1 MSKTTAAKTKA
12 SPAVDNAVAP
22 SAAAADTDFMN
33 GYVYIL
39 RCGDDSYYV
48 GSTRDIEHRMD
59 QHLAG
64 KGASYTSRRMPVEL
78 VFSKEC
84 ESVSEAWAIER
95 RLHGWSRAKKEA
107 LIAGRFDLLPEL
119 SRRRGRRGR
128 A

>member
-1 MSKTTAAKTKA
+1 
-12 SPAVDNAVAP
+12 
-22 SAAAADTDFMN
+22 MN